1 MRQTSLKQQN
11 FWTEF
16 FLVNMT
22 YLVMYTLTL
31 GFIFPIQQIIAAE
44 SLAVIGLLFLPH
56 GVRAVAFHY
65 LGARACVHLL
75 PASYVTWF
83 ITVYGNDLELHPLGP
98 FASVTACYLGYV
110 LFTIV
115 NRIKSDKFIT
125 NTWINVLIM
134 SAIMSILNGAA
145 LALLNFDGDFLTGV
159 FGYLIGDIAGAFF
172 FMVIALYIYRSIKFF
187 SSNFG

>member
-1 MRQTSLKQQN
+1 MH
-11 FWTEF
+11 
-16 FLVNMT
+16 
-22 YLVMYTLTL
+22 TLTL
-31 GFIFPIQQIIAAE
+31 GFIFPVQQIIAAE

-65 LGARACVHLL
+65 LGTRAFIHLL
-75 PASYVTWF
+75 PASYLTWF

-98 FASVTACYLGYV
+98 LASVTACYLGYV
-110 LFTIV
+110 LFTMV
-115 NRIKSDKFIT
+115 NRNKSDKLIT

-145 LALLNFDGDFLTGV
+145 LALLNFEGDFLTGV

-187 SSNFG
+187 SSNSG

>member
-1 MRQTSLKQQN
+1 
-11 FWTEF
+11 
-16 FLVNMT
+16 
-22 YLVMYTLTL
+22 MYTLTL
-31 GFIFPIQQIIAAE
+31 GFIFPIQQIIATK

-65 LGARACVHLL
+65 LGARAFIHLL
-75 PASYVTWF
+75 PTSYLTWF
-83 ITVYGNDLELHPLGP
+83 ITVYGNNLDLHPLGP
-98 FASVTACYLGYV
+98 MASVIACYFGY
-110 LFTIV
+110 LMFNAV
-115 NRIKSDKFIT
+115 NRLKSDKLIT

-145 LALLNFDGDFLTGV
+145 LTLLNFDGDFLTGV

-172 FMVIALYIYRSIKFF
+172 FMVTTLYIYRSIKFF

>member
-1 MRQTSLKQQN
+1 LKQQN

-16 FLVNMT
+16 FLVNIT

-31 GFIFPIQQIIAAE
+31 GFIFPIQQIIATK

-65 LGARACVHLL
+65 LGARAFIHLL
-75 PASYVTWF
+75 PASYLTWF
-83 ITVYGNDLELHPLGP
+83 ITVYGNNLDLHPLGP
-98 FASVTACYLGYV
+98 MASVIACYFGY
-110 LFTIV
+110 LMFNAV
-115 NRIKSDKFIT
+115 NRLKSDKLIT

-145 LALLNFDGDFLTGV
+145 LTFLNFDGDFLTGV

>member
-1 MRQTSLKQQN
+1 
-11 FWTEF
+11 
-16 FLVNMT
+16 MT
-22 YLVMYTLTL
+22 YLVMHTLTL
-31 GFIFPIQQIIAAE
+31 GFIFPVQQIIAAE

-65 LGARACVHLL
+65 LGTRAFIHLL
-75 PASYVTWF
+75 PASYLTWF

-98 FASVTACYLGYV
+98 LASVTACYLGYV
-110 LFTIV
+110 LFTMV
-115 NRIKSDKFIT
+115 NRNKSDKLIT

-145 LALLNFDGDFLTGV
+145 LALLNFEGDFLTGV

>member
-1 MRQTSLKQQN
+1 
-11 FWTEF
+11 
-16 FLVNMT
+16 MT

-31 GFIFPIQQIIAAE
+31 GFIFPIQQIVAAE

-65 LGARACVHLL
+65 LGARAFIHLL
-75 PASYVTWF
+75 PASYLTWF

-98 FASVTACYLGYV
+98 LASVTACYLGFV
-110 LFTIV
+110 LFNTV
-115 NRIKSDKFIT
+115 NRLKSDKFIT

-145 LALLNFDGDFLTGV
+145 LALLNFDGDFLMGV